1 LVQHETGRLVFM
13 DDRQDIQSPKDL
25 DGKTY
30 AGFGSNWERKL
41 IETLI
46 RADGGKGEFEIVT
59 LGTSAYEALA
69 NGAVDFTLEI
79 ATWEGVKNELEGVKQ
94 RAFRYS
100 DYGIPDQHTTLL
112 VSSGKYLKDNPE
124 TAKAF
129 LSATQR
135 GFAFAADHADE
146 AADILIRGNQDVLTD
161 DKLIRAS
168 LKALNDGHFLRDS
181 DGTIGKMRPETMLAL
196 GEFLFKA
203 GILYDKEGAV
213 LQEKPD
219 FSGYFTND
227 FLP

>member
-1 LVQHETGRLVFM
+1 
-13 DDRQDIQSPKDL
+13 
-25 DGKTY
+25 
-30 AGFGSNWERKL
+30 
-41 IETLI
+41 
-46 RADGGKGEFEIVT
+46 
-59 LGTSAYEALA
+59 
-69 NGAVDFTLEI
+69 
-79 ATWEGVKNELEGVKQ
+79 
-94 RAFRYS
+94 
-100 DYGIPDQHTTLL
+100 
-112 VSSGKYLKDNPE
+112 
-124 TAKAF
+124 